1 MVMNKP
7 DGILSPK
14 PESKEEI
21 DDDNAWTDQW
31 KQEKFTSRNLP
42 QMYDVCNQ
50 ISTDRKTEDRS
61 NQSRNILTE
70 KNWLSN
76 VEQEMECKGHKSS

>member
-61 NQSRNILTE
+61 NQSRNILA
-70 KNWLSN
+70 KKDWLSDM
-76 VEQEMECKGHKSS
+76 EQEMKRKGCKSP